1 MKPMLEV
8 SVVDDE
14 VVFGGLGWYII
25 QSLQRAL
32 RFKCVYDSVQLQ
44 TTDEQIWSSRRPTG
58 EWGGPLGMLERN
70 ESDISA
76 HPVIPTAD
84 RITVGTPL
92 PAYVYANPRYYAGTP
107 NEYMTSVF
115 GYLMSFDLEVWLG
128 LLVCWPLMSALIS
141 FIQAVRSPL
150 RFKDIFTNNLFD
162 FLGVMMFEGSVRP
175 LRDVIGRVVFAVW
188 WLAVLVLMNSF
199 QGNMKASMSVKTPTE
214 RLETFRDLAER
225 PQLRPVIIRGTTF
238 VHQFKVSPEWEL
250 QQILAMARTHR
261 SILPASAV
269 FTRETFD
276 EMIAKRA
283 VIFMED
289 NVMQS
294 YIAALYPHKP
304 GLGTIYPSKQHTIAA
319 QFCMFM
325 RKSLQ
330 PRIMKLLHTRCR
342 WMHESGLTEKKR
354 LELQPRSWYPSRPDS
369 SQVHSLSAE
378 DTAALFYMVLLGQ
391 AIALMVFFG
400 ELLAHHLTS
409 KTSLA

>member
-1 MKPMLEV
+1 MPCHCRTPIQE
-8 SVVDDE
+8 
-14 VVFGGLGWYII
+14 GG
-25 QSLQRAL
+25 S
-32 RFKCVYDSVQLQ
+32 
-44 TTDEQIWSSRRPTG
+44 
-58 EWGGPLGMLERN
+58 
-70 ESDISA
+70 
-76 HPVIPTAD
+76 TAVPAMD
-84 RITVGTPL
+84 AKKENL
-92 PAYVYANPRYYAGTP
+92 P
-107 NEYMTSVF
+107 
-115 GYLMSFDLEVWLG
+115 VWLG

-150 RFKDIFTNNLFD
+150 RFKDTFTRNLFD
-162 FLGVMMFEGSVRP
+162 ILGIMMFEGTALTRWIPCRTVVPSRSPSTVQLWLTGLVLRHLLTPVPDDDDSVALADWISPMPPPDADKSSRQWCLVLALMQPCSVRP
-175 LRDVIGRVVFAVW
+175 VRDVIGRVVFAVW

-225 PQLRPVIIRGTTF
+225 PHLKPIIIRGTTF
-238 VHQFKVSPEWEL
+238 EHQFKVSPEWEL
-250 QQILAMARTHR
+250 QRILTMARAHR
-261 SILPASAV
+261 SILPAPVV
-269 FTRETFD
+269 FRRDTFD

-283 VIFMED
+283 VVFMED

-304 GLGTIYPSKQHTIAA
+304 GSGTIYPSKQHTISA

-330 PRIMKLLHTRCR
+330 PRIVKLLHTRCR

-369 SQVHSLSAE
+369 SKVHSLSAE
-378 DTAALFYMVLLGQ
+378 DTAALFYLMLLGQ
-391 AIALMVFFG
+391 AVAVIVFLG
-400 ELLAHHLTS
+400 EILARHLTS

>member
-1 MKPMLEV
+1 MFCLSRHV
-8 SVVDDE
+8 
-14 VVFGGLGWYII
+14 
-25 QSLQRAL
+25 
-32 RFKCVYDSVQLQ
+32 CDSVQLQ

-92 PAYVYANPRYYAGTP
+92 PAYVYANPRYYAGTS

-115 GYLMSFDLEVWLG
+115 GYLMSFDLEA
-128 LLVCWPLMSALIS
+128 SDAT
-141 FIQAVRSPL
+141 R
-150 RFKDIFTNNLFD
+150 
-162 FLGVMMFEGSVRP
+162 SVRP
-175 LRDVIGRVVFAVW
+175 VRDVIGRVVFAVW

-225 PQLRPVIIRGTTF
+225 PHLRPVIIRGTTF

-250 QQILAMARTHR
+250 QRILAMARGHR

-304 GLGTIYPSKQHTIAA
+304 GLGTIYPSKQHTISA

-391 AIALMVFFG
+391 AVALIVFLG
-400 ELLAHHLTS
+400 ELLAHRLTS